1 MKKLSRAN
9 AGILTAIQEG
19 DINKLIQ
26 ASPYARLLGVKAIVL
41 GDEVLFHLPAND
53 DNIGNPMLPAIH
65 GGVIGGFMEVAAQLT
80 VMHRVETPFVPKVV
94 DLSLDYLRPGKN
106 LDSYAKCVL
115 VRQGRKVVNV
125 SITAWQ
131 ENQEKPIATA
141 RTHFLLVEG

>member
-1 MKKLSRAN
+1 MKPLSKAN
-9 AGILTAIQEG
+9 TAILTAIQEG

-26 ASPYARLLGVKAIVL
+26 ASPYAKLLGVEAIVL
-41 GDEVLFHLPAND
+41 GDEMLFHLPAND

-106 LDSYAKCVL
+106 VASYAQCVL

-131 ENQEKPIATA
+131 DTQDKPIATA
-141 RTHFLLVEG
+141 RTHFLLSEG